1 MSLQKCYK
9 NIDIIVS
16 YGIIVIGIAEKRGY
30 ICFVFFAKKPL
41 NKLKTGL
48 LGCEN
53 KISYTRGWYKYM
65 SREYAKRSRGGG
77 NLPLIIAIVGTV
89 IVVAVIIYFLVG
101 NNGGIGS
108 LSNKET
114 ATPEATFTPVQ
125 NSPTPSAT
133 PAPTQAPTI
142 QLVSPSETVSAS
154 VATQAPTPTPAPNY
168 KTATVWA
175 NALNVREGPGLDY
188 SVVGSVKRNQTFKV
202 LEETS
207 KFLKIQLTTGAYG
220 WIWADYCVRGDA
232 ALPAAPTSEPDP
244 SMMKS
249 AKLTNNTTIHVEFT
263 ENVWGNAAKTSAV
276 QAAAF
281 EVKEGSST
289 VAISAITLCQGGT
302 YVDLTIGATSGGT
315 LKVTLKEDGVYN
327 TDSEGTNAGSVTL
340 GDSTDSSAP
349 TVSFGVT
356 SNVVT
361 VTFSE
366 GVYSTNSKSGA
377 LDKTDF
383 AVSGNNGTLT
393 YEVAHTAGS
402 KTASVTI
409 TYGGLSTGDQSNTAV
424 TLYSSSAYDA
434 AGNACA
440 SGTTNFTYTAP

>member
-1 MSLQKCYK
+1 
-9 NIDIIVS
+9 
-16 YGIIVIGIAEKRGY
+16 
-30 ICFVFFAKKPL
+30 
-41 NKLKTGL
+41 
-48 LGCEN
+48 
-53 KISYTRGWYKYM
+53 M
-65 SREYAKRSRGGG
+65 SREYAKRSKGGG

-101 NNGGIGS
+101 NKGGGTG
-108 LSNKET
+108 LLGDKET
-114 ATPEATFTPVQ
+114 PSPEATFTPVA

-133 PAPTQAPTI
+133 PAITPAPTI
-142 QLVSPSETVSAS
+142 LLVSPSEAVSAA
-154 VATQAPTPTPAPNY
+154 VATQAPTFTPAPSY

-175 NALNVREGPGLDY
+175 NALKVREGPGLDY
-188 SVVGSVKRNQTFKV
+188 ASIGSVKRNQTFKV

-207 KFLKIQLTTGAYG
+207 KFLKIQLSSGAYG
-220 WIWADYCVRGDA
+220 WVWADYCVRGDA

-249 AKLTNNTTIHVEFT
+249 AKLTNNTTIRVEFT

-302 YVDLTIGATSGGT
+302 YVDLTIGSTSGGT

-366 GVYSTNSKSGA
+366 GVYSTKSKSGA

-383 AVSGNNGTLT
+383 AVSGNNGTVT
-393 YEVAHTAGS
+393 YEVAHSAGS
-402 KTASVTI
+402 KTATITI
-409 TYGGLSTGDQSNTAV
+409 TYGGLSTGNTSNTAV

-434 AGNACA
+434 AGNGC
-440 SGTTNFTYTAP
+440 SSSTTNFTYTAP